1 MKHIL
6 ARAQREILAQFSWS
20 KLLVAFDFDGTL
32 APIVPEPDRARISAL
47 TSRLLSSVATAYPT
61 AVISGRSRDDVAA
74 RVGGVPLVAVVGN
87 HGAEESDQRPP
98 VTQCVRAWVEVLS
111 ERVSAVPGVVLEDK
125 TFSVAVHYRRSR
137 SRKAAREVIESAV
150 GELGGEARMIGGKCV
165 VNIVHI
171 DAPHK
176 GFALQRLRAKVGADR
191 AIYVGDDVT
200 DEDVFALDDPAVL
213 GVRIGRTERSAAPFY
228 LQQQSE
234 IDELLERLSSLRVDR
249 PQAQRADYL

>member
-111 ERVSAVPGVVLEDK
+111 ERVSAVPGVA
-125 TFSVAVHYRRSR
+125 AVT
-137 SRKAAREVIESAV
+137 
-150 GELGGEARMIGGKCV
+150 
-165 VNIVHI
+165 VNMTSPMFVW
-171 DAPHK
+171 
-176 GFALQRLRAKVGADR
+176 V
-191 AIYVGDDVT
+191 VGDWVGSLMPLRRGGGA
-200 DEDVFALDDPAVL
+200 EL
-213 GVRIGRTERSAAPFY
+213 IGPGG
-228 LQQQSE
+228 
-234 IDELLERLSSLRVDR
+234 R
-249 PQAQRADYL
+249 PTGTARWRPSR